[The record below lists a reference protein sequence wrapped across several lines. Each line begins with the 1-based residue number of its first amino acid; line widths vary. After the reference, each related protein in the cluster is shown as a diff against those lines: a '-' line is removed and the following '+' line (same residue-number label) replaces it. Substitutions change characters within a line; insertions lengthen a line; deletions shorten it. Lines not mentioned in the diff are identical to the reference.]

1 MSDSDRPRADA
12 EVLDS
17 FSEIGR
23 AWFRA
28 SFANPTPAQTGA
40 WREIASGR
48 NVLVVAPTGSGKTLA
63 AFFWALD
70 ELMRAA
76 NTQEKGRCTVLY
88 VSPLKALAADVERNL
103 NSPLIGMAREAARI
117 GLAVP
122 EVTVG
127 LRTGDTTVDQ
137 RRRLVRTPPDILITT
152 PESLFLLLT
161 SQARESLRHV
171 GTVIIDEIHAVADSK
186 RGAHLAVS
194 LERLDEL
201 LDKPMQRIGLSATV
215 QPLDNVARF
224 LGGAHPVAVVA
235 PPSEKRIEV
244 SVSVP
249 VADMSQPVSDL
260 ADPHATVASAPQE
273 RSSVWPHVERSIVD
287 LIGQH
292 ASTLVFV
299 NSRRLAERVT
309 ARINEIHDEGRAS
322 CADEQDQPVT
332 PKPPGLRPPPAA
344 ALGASGTSKPIDSS
358 LTLAR
363 AHHGSVSKQQRTII
377 ESELKAGRLKAVV
390 ATSSLELGID
400 MGALDLVIQVE
411 APPSVAS
418 GLQRVG
424 RAGHSVDQ
432 PSRGV
437 IFPKHRADLLA
448 TAVIAER
455 MRRREL
461 EPTRMP
467 SNPLDVLAQ
476 QIVAAVSMDDW
487 PVSDLFR
494 LVRRAAPYR
503 TLPESAFTAVL
514 DMLAG
519 RYPSDAFAE
528 LRARVI
534 WDRAS
539 DVLRTRPGAQ
549 RLAVTSGGTIPD
561 RGLFPVFVI
570 GDRGTRIGE
579 LDEEMVYES
588 RVGDCFALGASSW
601 RIEEITHDR
610 VQVSPAPGAPGRLP
624 FWHGD
629 SIGRP
634 ATLGAAI
641 GRFTRE
647 VAKSSDSDVAAL
659 LAKQGLD
666 QFAVDN
672 LIRYIR
678 DQQAATGR
686 VADDR
691 TIIVER
697 FRDEVGDWRVA
708 IHSPFGARVHAPWA
722 LAISAA
728 ITDATGFD
736 TQAMHADDGIILR
749 LPDTEDGQILDDAT
763 AALRLDPDDIVDRVT
778 HLVGSSALF
787 ASRFRECAARS
798 LLLPRR
804 DPGKR
809 TPLWQQ
815 RQRSAALLA
824 VAARYPSFPV
834 VIEAVRECLQDVY
847 DLPGLI
853 EVLTKIRSGEIDV
866 VEVTTPMPSPY
877 ARSLLFGY
885 VAAYLYEGDSPLAE
899 RRAAALT
906 LDSELLGELLG
917 YTELRELLDPDSIAA
932 VEMEVACLSQRRHAK
947 SVEGFADLLRLLG
960 PMPVTEWR
968 QRGVETN
975 WIEELLAQRRAMS
988 IRINGRDCVAAVED
1002 ASRLRDGLGCPLP
1015 VGIPE
1020 AFLAPVADPLGDLI
1034 SRYARTHGPFTDR
1047 AVGEHFGLAP
1057 AVVDSLLDRLAASG
1071 HLVRGEFRPT
1081 AVGTEWCDV
1090 DVLRRIRRRSIAVLR
1105 QELEPVP
1112 TPALGVFLPQ
1122 WQGVASGWRGADG
1135 VLRAIDQLAGC
1146 QLPLSAFESSILP
1159 NRVSDYQPAMLDELC
1174 TAGEVVW
1181 CGVGTLS
1188 GGDGWISVAPAD
1200 LASDL
1205 LPLPVE
1211 PTPHASGRVDEQT
1224 ILDLLSAG
1232 GAWTH
1237 GELLSRMPGL
1247 TSDELSQMIWEL
1259 TWAGLLTADTFAP
1272 LRERLAARGKRMR
1285 ARTPMRMRS
1294 GLRSRSRMAR
1304 FAVGGGEL
1312 RANAPLAIRGR
1323 WSIVPARSSSQT
1335 ARLANQAAAILE
1347 RHGIVTRGTI
1357 NIERFEGGFAAAYR
1371 VLTMMEDSG
1380 SARRGYI
1387 VEGLGGAQF
1396 ALPGAVDLIRNIAAR
1411 EDGLGD
1417 SDRRRTGSGNVLEP
1431 SNTRTGAIVLAA
1443 TDPANPYGA
1452 ALPWPNTTAEA
1463 ALSNVPP
1470 TAAAVAGS
1478 AAEPA
1483 EAGPVPCAPSPMRSS
1498 EAPGHRPGRKAGA
1511 TVVLV
1516 DGHLAAY
1523 LERGGRSLLTFQQP
1537 RNGPGPGDD
1546 HLRLALEALARA
1558 SSAGS
1563 VARIRL
1569 ERIDGQPATVTT
1581 IAAELMAAGFH
1592 STPHGWRLAR

>member
-1 MSDSDRPRADA
+1 MSESERPLDDT
-12 EVLDS
+12 EVLGA
-17 FSEIGR
+17 FSDAGQ

-28 SFANPTPAQTGA
+28 SFASPTPAQAGA
-40 WREIASGR
+40 WREIAAGR

-70 ELMRAA
+70 ELMRAGPVPPK
-76 NTQEKGRCTVLY
+76 ERCTVLY

-103 NSPLIGMAREAARI
+103 NSPLIGMAREAARL
-117 GLAVP
+117 GVAAP

-127 LRTGDTTVDQ
+127 LRTGDTTSDE
-137 RRRLVRTPPDILITT
+137 RRRLARTPPDILITT

-171 GTVIIDEIHAVADSK
+171 STVIIDEIHAVAGSK
-186 RGAHLAVS
+186 RGAHLAIS
-194 LERLDEL
+194 MERLDEL
-201 LDKPMQRIGLSATV
+201 LAKPVQRIGLSATV
-215 QPLDNVARF
+215 QPLDEVARF
-224 LGGAHPVAVVA
+224 LGGSHPVTVVA
-235 PPSEKRIEV
+235 PPSDKRIEV
-244 SVSVP
+244 SVAVP
-249 VADMSQPVSDL
+249 VADMSQPASDP
-260 ADPHATVASAPQE
+260 ADPHAVIAAGPQE
-273 RSSVWPHVERSIVD
+273 RASVWPHVERSIVD
-287 LIGQH
+287 LIEQH

-309 ARINEIHDEGRAS
+309 ARINEIHDEDRPNERA
-322 CADEQDQPVT
+322 ADNPTGAITSAEF
-332 PKPPGLRPPPAA
+332 RMPPAA
-344 ALGASGTSKPIDSS
+344 AAGASGTSKSINPSS
-358 LTLAR
+358 ALAR

-400 MGALDLVIQVE
+400 MGSLDLVIQVE

-424 RAGHSVDQ
+424 RAGHSVGR

-448 TAVIAER
+448 TTVIAER

-461 EPTRMP
+461 EPTRIP

-487 PVSDLFR
+487 PVCDLLR
-494 LVRRAAPYR
+494 LIRRAASYR
-503 TLPESAFTAVL
+503 ALPESAFTATL

-519 RYPSDAFAE
+519 KYPSDAFAE
-528 LRARVI
+528 LRPRVI
-534 WDRAS
+534 WDRTTDTLS
-539 DVLRTRPGAQ
+539 TRPGAQ

-570 GDRGTRIGE
+570 GERGTRIGE

-588 RVGDCFALGASSW
+588 RVGDIFALGASSW

-610 VQVSPAPGAPGRLP
+610 VQVSPAPGMPGRLP

-641 GRFTRE
+641 GRFTRQ
-647 VAKSSDSDVAAL
+647 VATASDSDVATL
-659 LAKQGLD
+659 LASQGLD
-666 QFAVDN
+666 QFATDN

-678 DQQAATGR
+678 DQQAATGQ

-691 TIIVER
+691 TIVVER
-697 FRDEVGDWRVA
+697 FRDEVGDWRLA

-722 LAISAA
+722 LAMSAA
-728 ITDATGFD
+728 ITNATGFD

-749 LPDTEDGQILDDAT
+749 LPDTDDGQLLDDAT
-763 AALRLDPDDIVDRVT
+763 AALRLDPDDIADQVT
-778 HLVGSSALF
+778 RLVGSSALF

-834 VIEAVRECLQDVY
+834 VIEAIRECLQDVY
-847 DLPGLI
+847 DLPALI
-853 EVLTKIRSGEIDV
+853 DVLRKIRSGEIDV
-866 VEVTTPMPSPY
+866 VEVTTPVPSPY

-932 VEMEVACLSQRRHAK
+932 VETEVAFLSPQRRAK
-947 SVEGFADLLRLLG
+947 SVEGFADMLRLLG
-960 PMPVTEWR
+960 PLPEDEWR
-968 QRGVETN
+968 RRGAERS
-975 WIEELLAQRRAMS
+975 WIDELVAQRRAML
-988 IRINGRDCVAAVED
+988 IRVNAVECVAGVED

-1015 VGIPE
+1015 VGLPD
-1020 AFLAPVADPLGDLI
+1020 AFLAPVADPLGDLF
-1034 SRYARTHGPFTDR
+1034 SRYARTHGPFS
-1047 AVGEHFGLAP
+1047 AAGVAQHFGLAP
-1057 AVVDSLLDRLAASG
+1057 AVATSILERLTASG
-1071 HLVRGEFRPT
+1071 HIVRGEFRPN
-1081 AVGTEWCDV
+1081 AVGTEWCDA
-1090 DVLRRIRRRSIAVLR
+1090 DVLRRIRRRSIAALR

-1112 TPALGVFLPQ
+1112 TQTLGVFLPQ
-1122 WQGVASGWRGADG
+1122 WQGVASGWRGVDG
-1135 VLRAIDQLAGC
+1135 VLRAVDLLAGA
-1146 QLPLSAFESSILP
+1146 QLPLSALESSILP

-1174 TAGEVVW
+1174 SAGEVVW
-1181 CGVGTLS
+1181 CGAGKLS
-1188 GGDGWISVAPAD
+1188 SGDGWICVAPAD
-1200 LASDL
+1200 LAGDL
-1205 LPLPVE
+1205 LPAPAE
-1211 PTPHASGRVDEQT
+1211 RTPAASGNGNGNEQK
-1224 ILDLLSAG
+1224 LMDLLFGG

-1237 GELLSRMPGL
+1237 RELLARLPGL
-1247 TSDELSQMIWEL
+1247 SADELSLMIWDL
-1259 TWAGLLTADTFAP
+1259 TWAGFLTADTFAP
-1272 LRERLAARGKRMR
+1272 LRAMLAAGGRQT
-1285 ARTPMRMRS
+1285 RTRS
-1294 GLRSRSRMAR
+1294 GPPIRVRPGLGSRSRTAR
-1304 FAVGGGEL
+1304 VARVGGGL
-1312 RANAPLAIRGR
+1312 RGTAPPTVCGR
-1323 WSIVPARSSSQT
+1323 WSIVPPRSISQT

-1357 NIERFEGGFAAAYR
+1357 DIERFEGGFAAAYR
-1371 VLTMMEDSG
+1371 ILTMMEDSG

-1396 ALPGAVDLIRNIAAR
+1396 ALPGAVDLIRAISAR
-1411 EDGLGD
+1411 QDGLSD
-1417 SDRRRTGSGNVLEP
+1417 SGRDP
-1431 SNTRTGAIVLAA
+1431 TGAGTVIELPTAGTEVTVLAA

-1452 ALPWPNTTAEA
+1452 ALPWPKTTAELVTAGPAPGETAEA
-1463 ALSNVPP
+1463 AQE
-1470 TAAAVAGS
+1470 VARTS
-1478 AAEPA
+1478 DDVA
-1483 EAGPVPCAPSPMRSS
+1483 
-1498 EAPGHRPGRKAGA
+1498 GHRPGRKAGA

-1516 DGHLAAY
+1516 NGRLTVY
-1523 LERGGRSLLTFQQP
+1523 LERGGRSLLTFHRP
-1537 RNGPGPGDD
+1537 RSGADPGPD
-1546 HLRLALEALARA
+1546 HLRSALAALAKA
-1558 SSAGS
+1558 SAAGS

-1569 ERIDGQPATVTT
+1569 ERVDGQPATATA
-1581 IAAELMAAGFH
+1581 IAAELTAAGLRP
-1592 STPHGWRLAR
+1592 TPSGWRLAR